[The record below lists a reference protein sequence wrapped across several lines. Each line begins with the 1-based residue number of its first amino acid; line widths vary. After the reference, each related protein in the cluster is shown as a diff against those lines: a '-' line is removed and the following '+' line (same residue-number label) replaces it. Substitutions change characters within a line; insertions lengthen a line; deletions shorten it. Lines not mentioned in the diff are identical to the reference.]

1 MTSYLFT
8 SHLDF
13 EYDGA
18 AETLFSDLTVQL
30 SSGWTGI
37 VGANGSGKTTLLRLF
52 TGELKPDSGSVG
64 RSGQAVLCRQDIQ
77 SPPGNMNEL
86 FSSHSIRAFR
96 LLERLSLNA
105 EMAERWNTLSLGE
118 RKKIQIAAALFA
130 EPDILC
136 MDEPTNHLEVDA
148 KDSLKK
154 ALQEYRGTLLL
165 ICHEPEFYQ
174 DIVNAVWDCSK
185 WTTKIV

>member
-118 RKKIQIAAALFA
+118 RHCRF
-130 EPDILC
+130 
-136 MDEPTNHLEVDA
+136 
-148 KDSLKK
+148 
-154 ALQEYRGTLLL
+154 
-165 ICHEPEFYQ
+165 PER
-174 DIVNAVWDCSK
+174 DIVRKVDPTAHGHG
-185 WTTKIV
+185 